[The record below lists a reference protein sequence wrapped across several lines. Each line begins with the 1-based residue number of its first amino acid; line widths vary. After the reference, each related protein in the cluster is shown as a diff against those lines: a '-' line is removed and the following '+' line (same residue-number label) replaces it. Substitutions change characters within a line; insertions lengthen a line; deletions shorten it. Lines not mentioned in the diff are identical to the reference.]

1 MIGFS
6 QQGELKITPRV
17 NAPAYLMHL
26 TLEYVSEQVERFG
39 GTFDTAAGSAERSL
53 YPYFFSPREERGII
67 NRLLR
72 MDEQNTSR

>member
-1 MIGFS
+1 M
-6 QQGELKITPRV
+6 

-26 TLEYVSEQVERFG
+26 SLDYVTEQVERLG
-39 GTFDTAAGSAERSL
+39 GSFSTVDGSQERSL

-72 MDEQNTSR
+72 MDEHHIG